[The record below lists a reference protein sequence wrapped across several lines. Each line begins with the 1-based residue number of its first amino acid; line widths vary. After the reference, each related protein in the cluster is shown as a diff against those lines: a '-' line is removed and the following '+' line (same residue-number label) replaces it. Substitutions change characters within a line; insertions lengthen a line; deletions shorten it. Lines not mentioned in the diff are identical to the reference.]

1 MAYLSKKVIAT
12 AKTSSGNKLYTV
24 QQLRSI
30 VRQQIKEA
38 NKILIETEGGKKA
51 PYLKQIVQ
59 DIAQYNLS
67 SNKAGEYLT
76 QSRVKYMTSSQLMS
90 AYNALE
96 GLKQADM
103 SSLSY
108 AKALAGKRDR
118 QRRKWAKTI
127 GENISKGAFDEM
139 IELFEKYA
147 DEVNQYGYAE
157 LLDQVKDNR
166 KHKRGKLIDD
176 IKRVESEH
184 PELGPKA
191 VLKYIK
197 NESALISLVESGQ
210 AKDIKEALEMVG
222 GQ

>member
-1 MAYLSKKVIAT
+1 MAYLTRKIIKNTKQSNG
-12 AKTSSGNKLYTV
+12 SKLYTV
-24 QQLRSI
+24 SNLRSM

-38 NKILIETEGGKKA
+38 NRIIIETENGEKA
-51 PYLKQIVQ
+51 PYLKRILE

-67 SNKAGEYLT
+67 SNKTGEYLT

-108 AKALAGKRDR
+108 VKRLAGARDR

-127 GENISKGAFDEM
+127 GKNISKGAFDEM
-139 IELFEKYA
+139 MELFDKYS
-147 DEVNQYGYAE
+147 DEVTQYGYGE
-157 LLDQVKDNR
+157 LLEAVKENR

-176 IKRVESEH
+176 IKRVEKER
-184 PELGPKA
+184 PELGPKG

-197 NESALISLVESGQ
+197 NENAIRSLIESGK
-210 AKDIKEALEMVG
+210 AKDIEEAFEIIG
-222 GQ
+222 EQ

>member
-1 MAYLSKKVIAT
+1 MAYLTRKLIKNT
-12 AKTSSGNKLYTV
+12 KTSSGSRLYTV
-24 QQLRSI
+24 SNLRSM

-38 NKILIETEGGKKA
+38 NRIIIETENGEKA
-51 PYLKQIVQ
+51 PYLKSILE

-67 SNKAGEYLT
+67 SNKTGEYLT

-103 SSLSY
+103 NSLSY
-108 AKALAGKRDR
+108 AKRLAGARDR

-127 GENISKGAFDEM
+127 GKNISKGAFDEM
-139 IELFEKYA
+139 IELFEKYS
-147 DEVNQYGYAE
+147 DEVIQYGYGE
-157 LLDQVKDNR
+157 LLEAVKENR

-176 IKRVESEH
+176 IKRVEEER
-184 PELGPKA
+184 PELGPKG

-197 NESALISLVESGQ
+197 NENAIKSLIESGQ
-210 AKDIKEALEMVG
+210 AKDIEEAFEIIG
-222 GQ
+222 AQ

>member
-1 MAYLSKKVIAT
+1 MAYLSKKVIST
-12 AKTSSGNKLYTV
+12 AKTTSGSKLYTV

-30 VRQQIKEA
+30 VRKQIKEA

-51 PYLKQIVQ
+51 PYLRQIVQ

-67 SNKAGEYLT
+67 SNKSGEYLT

-127 GENISKGAFDEM
+127 GKNISKGAFDEM
-139 IELFEKYA
+139 LELFEKYS
-147 DEVNQYGYAE
+147 DEVTQYGYTE

-176 IKRVESEH
+176 IKRVEAEH

-197 NESALISLVESGQ
+197 NESALLSLVESGQ
-210 AKDIKEALEMVG
+210 AKNIKEALEMVG